1 MTYTEISAK
10 LAELGQPIPTLGLT
24 RIEKGERRVDIDE
37 VVALAQVFGVPPI
50 ALMFPIGHAEE
61 TELLPG
67 QRLDPWHA
75 AKWFMGKETLSGEPK
90 SREAAIVGLFDK
102 HDTLMDE
109 AGYAYSNLQLWPGPA
124 DDPKRNDAERE
135 WRIKLRDLRYVRAQI
150 RNFKL
155 TPPALDDGL
164 EMVDDTT
171 YRFLTQTELASHFPN
186 TNYPPGLVVEQLDN
200 GNVWPVDFAEKDER
214 NKREE
219 RRRGEG
225 K

>member
-75 AKWFMGKETLSGEPK
+75 AKWFMGKETLGGEPK
-90 SREAAIVGLFDK
+90 SREAAVIGLFEQ
-102 HDTLMDE
+102 HDILMDQ
-109 AGYAYSNLQLWPGPA
+109 AGYAYSNLQLWPGPTE
-124 DDPKRNDAERE
+124 DPKRNEAERE
-135 WRIKLRDLRYVRAQI
+135 WRIKLRDLRFVRAQI

-164 EMVDDTT
+164 EMVDDKQ
-171 YRFLTQTELASHFPN
+171 YRFLTRTELAAQFPDSQ
-186 TNYPPGLVVEQLDN
+186 YPVGLVVEDFDS
-200 GNVWPVDFAEKDER
+200 GNVWPVDFTDKGQ
-214 NKREE
+214 REE
-219 RRRGEG
+219 RRSGEG
-225 K
+225 E